1 MLETVLIILG
11 ICSFIII
18 LVDSVI
24 ILSEPEIITNLA
36 NAYIEAKT
44 RLAEYK
50 ASKNKNV

>member
-18 LVDSVI
+18 LVNSVI
-24 ILSEPEIITNLA
+24 ILSEPETITNLA

>member
-18 LVDSVI
+18 LVSSVI
-24 ILSEPEIITNLA
+24 ILSEPETITNLV

-50 ASKNKNV
+50 ASKKRHV